1 MNISSN
7 ISVDLFVSLT
17 SGGTF
22 GASACTG
29 YGPTSFDVDVSL
41 GGNGILQDT
50 ITSEGVLRHNE
61 IQKYSTEVIDTNLLI
76 NEGDSFELAVS
87 VSHPCPTS
95 RATLWWGGLETTT
108 GIVIQGDLLKPNLTV
123 EVDDNRIPHM
133 KFIPYSPWGMDD
145 YDLSHFDLFVWGP
158 IDEDVYDT
166 DTLDQFLEHFDKPD
180 GNTTVEGNRTA
191 LTWVGNIQLTPGHH
205 LLKSCIRSVDMSDWD
220 TSSVSKCPDAE
231 KMSGVSVTFIQSSY
245 RFGVDNPD
253 SDGTSAT
260 LILCFTW
267 LISLFGFIGISLRG
281 KGIMPWPVMVIMLIM
296 TLALVPWATN

>member
-76 NEGDSFELAVS
+76 NEGDSFELTVG

-108 GIVIQGDLLKPNLTV
+108 GIVIQGDLL
-123 EVDDNRIPHM
+123 NRI
-133 KFIPYSPWGMDD
+133 
-145 YDLSHFDLFVWGP
+145 
-158 IDEDVYDT
+158 
-166 DTLDQFLEHFDKPD
+166 
-180 GNTTVEGNRTA
+180 
-191 LTWVGNIQLTPGHH
+191 
-205 LLKSCIRSVDMSDWD
+205 
-220 TSSVSKCPDAE
+220 
-231 KMSGVSVTFIQSSY
+231 
-245 RFGVDNPD
+245 
-253 SDGTSAT
+253 
-260 LILCFTW
+260 
-267 LISLFGFIGISLRG
+267 
-281 KGIMPWPVMVIMLIM
+281 
-296 TLALVPWATN
+296 